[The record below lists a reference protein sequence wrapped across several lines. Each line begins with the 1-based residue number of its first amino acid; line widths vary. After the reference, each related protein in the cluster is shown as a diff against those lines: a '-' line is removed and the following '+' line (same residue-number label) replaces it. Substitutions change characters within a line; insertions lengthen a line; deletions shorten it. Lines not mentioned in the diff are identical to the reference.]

1 MSKRPLLAMLGLLLL
16 VLLSGKAVT
25 QAQVQE
31 KAWHGPQRL
40 SSPGVENA
48 GEAVMA
54 ADPYGLLH
62 VFWSEVSPDGEFTS
76 LQYAVFDGEV
86 WSNAIDLHVVA
97 PTVGIGS
104 YAAAVDI
111 SGQLHLAWTEGNY
124 GPIYYMTT
132 RAENS
137 LSLHLWSEPIR
148 INVPANEV
156 KLQVDRGVVHLIYT
170 NFWGEEPGA
179 FYIQSKDGGDSWSN
193 PYWLDPDIP
202 LTDAPVTPQFLIDG
216 AGGLHATWYYK
227 ALDTEGAIGK
237 WVRYANSLDGGETW
251 SDPFTVD
258 IADEEPDELRLP
270 HPELAITG
278 DQVHI
283 VWAGTSGTR
292 REHRYSLDRG
302 MSWTETEPT
311 MGHLHGQG
319 LGGGMVTDATGRIH
333 YFAQIRWPQAVYHV
347 VWDADQQQW
356 SEPAMIYLLAR
367 SDAEGLNGRYHAH
380 SVRAGI
386 RAGNQLVV
394 TFTDEAVGPLYV
406 MYRTLDDVTPLS
418 LVPTPAP
425 TPTPVPTVPALA
437 VETAVDSAPISQTE
451 FGEGGTTPNLGGS
464 VWLGVFPAFI
474 LLLVFVGAQWIR
486 GRRSFS

>member
-1 MSKRPLLAMLGLLLL
+1 MSKRPLFALLGLLLIA
-16 VLLSGKAVT
+16 LLSGATLT

-31 KAWHGPQRL
+31 KEWRGPQRL
-40 SSPGVENA
+40 SGPGVEAA

-62 VFWSEVSPDGEFTS
+62 VFWSEVDPDDAFTT
-76 LQYAVFDGEV
+76 LQYAVFDGEI
-86 WSNAIDLHVVA
+86 WSKAIDLRVVKSA
-97 PTVGIGS
+97 IGIGS
-104 YAAAVDI
+104 YAATVD
-111 SGQLHLAWTEGNY
+111 SGGQLHLVWTEGNF
-124 GPIYYMTT
+124 GPIYYMAA

-137 LSLHLWSEPIR
+137 LSLHLWSEPTR

-156 KLQVDRGVVHLIYT
+156 KLQVDRGVVHLLYT
-170 NFWGEEPGA
+170 NFWDQEPGV
-179 FYIQSKDGGDSWSN
+179 FYMRSQDGGDSWSN

-202 LTDAPVTPQFLIDG
+202 LTDAPVTPQFLADG

-227 ALDTEGAIGK
+227 ALDTEGAIGE
-237 WVRYANSLDGGETW
+237 WVRYTYSLDEGNTW
-251 SDPFTVD
+251 SDPFTID

-278 DQVHI
+278 DQVHV

-302 MSWTETEPT
+302 VTWTETAPIL
-311 MGHLHGQG
+311 GHLHGQG
-319 LGGGMVTDATGRIH
+319 LGGGMVTDAAGRIH

-347 VWDADQQQW
+347 VWDAEQEQW
-356 SEPAMIYLLAR
+356 SEPAIIYLLAR
-367 SDAEGLNGRYHAH
+367 NDEEGLNGRYHAH

-394 TFTDEAVGPLYV
+394 AFTDNAIGPLYV

-425 TPTPVPTVPALA
+425 TPTPNPTAPAAAAEAVVPFVPAA
-437 VETAVDSAPISQTE
+437 QTE
-451 FGEGGTTPNLGGS
+451 FVEGDAAPNLSGP
-464 VWLGVFPAFI
+464 VWLGVLPAFI
-474 LLLVFVGAQWIR
+474 LLLVFVGVQWIR
-486 GRRSFS
+486 GRQFFS